1 MTNKLKQLRWFDLA
15 VLTVIMFGFAIYSS
29 TVQYL
34 STGDNLE
41 RIEKSITFS
50 SLQNYQALATQ
61 LIWLG
66 LAFVYLL
73 LRNFDFSIWTRQIK
87 WTLFLPLQVLAAFF
101 LAAAA
106 MDLFTA
112 FTWPLFYPAAPS
124 VLEVIKET
132 DLSLVLYSLM
142 NGFYEEIF
150 FLGICLTVKPEFI
163 KWSFLFSLFVRF
175 SFHTYQGMTTAI
187 GLGFLLGTVFFL
199 LYRKMKKPNLLPFFL
214 AHSIADIVGLSLLF
228 IL

>member
-1 MTNKLKQLRWFDLA
+1 MTNKLKQLRWFDLLA
-15 VLTVIMFGFAIYSS
+15 LTAIMFGPAIYSS

-34 STGDNLE
+34 TTGDNLQA
-41 RIEKSITFS
+41 IQNNVTFS
-50 SLQNYQALATQ
+50 ALQNYQALASQ

-66 LAFVYLL
+66 LAFTYLL
-73 LRNFDFSIWTRQIK
+73 LRNFDFSIWTKQIK
-87 WTLFLPLQVLAAFF
+87 WTLFLPLQVLAIFC

-106 MDLFTA
+106 MDLFISL
-112 FTWPLFYPAAPS
+112 TWSLLQPSTPS
-124 VLEVIKET
+124 VFEILKEA

-150 FLGICLTVKPEFI
+150 FLGICLAVKPKFI
-163 KWSFLFSLFVRF
+163 KWSFLFSLFIRF

-187 GLGFLLGTVFFL
+187 GLGFLLGTIFFV

-214 AHSIADIVGLSLLF
+214 AHSIADIVGLSLLLLF
-228 IL
+228 